1 MSSSS
6 TPITNPVKNTGV
18 ELVVSEITPATT
30 TTTNPTA
37 GAASTSA
44 NPTAIASIASSAS
57 AVSAIDVEKIP
68 VDNNSEYSDSDT
80 SYHGSNES
88 YSDNDI
94 TEEDLIYSIC
104 NDNVANAHNTTD
116 VFSNSFFANLNTSS
130 DSGDNNSSTSHN
142 YIDNRGAKNV
152 DGNKNVGSNSG
163 SSGSNSGSNSS
174 SKIPHVFNNVIDR
187 KIKFKKLNYMQV
199 ERQIDKYYSDINHK
213 YSSAFDI
220 LASYLKG
227 HKTIYMESKYHAEQH
242 LNFLMMP
249 AIILSTA
256 ATVLA
261 TITKMYGWGALMIS
275 AVNGTISFLLAL
287 VNYFKLDAATEAHKI
302 SAHQY
307 DKLQSTVEFS
317 SGSVLLFR
325 NFEFSSE
332 STHHNQHKMSSL
344 TAEQAAIEFK
354 KQHENKHAMEQE
366 MMNKLSEV
374 EKKIAEIKETNQFL
388 IPRSIRLRYPVIYNT
403 NIFSVIKRIDDHRKK
418 TITSLKNVKNGIRFI
433 NAIEKK
439 NGFNLSD
446 VHRQKLQVL
455 FNMKRELV
463 KEILLLKSAF
473 SIIDQMFN
481 QEITN
486 AEILRNRWFWSFFYT
501 FDKLPDPL
509 SLNGFVTNLMD
520 PFRDVD
526 EKEHFKDLLKKKMAA
541 LIPGVGGVKP
551 GNFAN
556 FQPNS
561 YTGSSF
567 TRDKKSIRQTFPS
580 KMGKDSRSSYE
591 DYSNNV

>member
-1 MSSSS
+1 MSSS
-6 TPITNPVKNTGV
+6 TPNPINNEGV
-18 ELVVSEITPATT
+18 ELVVSEV
-30 TTTNPTA
+30 TTNAAATA
-37 GAASTSA
+37 T
-44 NPTAIASIASSAS
+44 PTAIASVVASSAVASSVAS

-104 NDNVANAHNTTD
+104 NDNAANISKND
-116 VFSNSFFANLNTSS
+116 VFSNSFFANLNTN
-130 DSGDNNSSTSHN
+130 SGHGGENNSNSN
-142 YIDNRGAKNV
+142 RAQNNENFIDNR
-152 DGNKNVGSNSG
+152 SNSNHVG
-163 SSGSNSGSNSS
+163 RGKGDNGEV
-174 SKIPHVFNNVIDR
+174 PHVFNNVIDR

-332 STHHNQHKMSSL
+332 STHNQNKTCSL
-344 TAEQAAIEFK
+344 SAEQAAIEFK

-541 LIPGVGGVKP
+541 LIPGAKP
-551 GNFAN
+551 RNFAN

-567 TRDKKSIRQTFPS
+567 TRDKKSIRQTFPP
-580 KMGKDSRSSYE
+580 KTEKSY
-591 DYSNNV
+591 DDFLSNV

>member
-1 MSSSS
+1 MSSS
-6 TPITNPVKNTGV
+6 TPIINPTNNAGV
-18 ELVVSEITPATT
+18 ELVISEAT
-30 TTTNPTA
+30 
-37 GAASTSA
+37 STSMTTHV
-44 NPTAIASIASSAS
+44 PAS
-57 AVSAIDVEKIP
+57 ATATAVASAISAIDVEKLP

-104 NDNVANAHNTTD
+104 NDNVTANIHKND

-130 DSGDNNSSTSHN
+130 DSGDNNSSTSQN
-142 YIDNRGAKNV
+142 FIDNRCNGNATS
-152 DGNKNVGSNSG
+152 DGNGNGNGGSNGGSNSTG
-163 SSGSNSGSNSS
+163 
-174 SKIPHVFNNVIDR
+174 KIPHVFNNVIDR

-307 DKLQSTVEFS
+307 DKLQSSVEFS

-325 NFEFSSE
+325 NFKFSSE
-332 STHHNQHKMSSL
+332 STHNQHKTEES
-344 TAEQAAIEFK
+344 AIEFK
-354 KQHENKHAMEQE
+354 KQCENKQLMEQE

-374 EKKIAEIKETNQFL
+374 EKKIKEIKETNQFL

-446 VHRQKLQVL
+446 VHRQKLQIL

-473 SIIDQMFN
+473 SVIDQMFN

-526 EKEHFKDLLKKKMAA
+526 DKSHFKDLLKKKMAA
-541 LIPGVGGVKP
+541 LIPGAKP
-551 GNFAN
+551 RNFANFAN

-567 TRDKKSIRQTFPS
+567 TRDKKSIRQTFSP
-580 KMGKDSRSSYE
+580 KPDKDSRSNYE
-591 DYSNNV
+591 DYLTNSNNV

>member
-1 MSSSS
+1 
-6 TPITNPVKNTGV
+6 
-18 ELVVSEITPATT
+18 
-30 TTTNPTA
+30 
-37 GAASTSA
+37 
-44 NPTAIASIASSAS
+44 
-57 AVSAIDVEKIP
+57 
-68 VDNNSEYSDSDT
+68 
-80 SYHGSNES
+80 
-88 YSDNDI
+88 
-94 TEEDLIYSIC
+94 
-104 NDNVANAHNTTD
+104 
-116 VFSNSFFANLNTSS
+116 
-130 DSGDNNSSTSHN
+130 
-142 YIDNRGAKNV
+142 
-152 DGNKNVGSNSG
+152 
-163 SSGSNSGSNSS
+163 
-174 SKIPHVFNNVIDR
+174 
-187 KIKFKKLNYMQV
+187 
-199 ERQIDKYYSDINHK
+199 
-213 YSSAFDI
+213 
-220 LASYLKG
+220 
-227 HKTIYMESKYHAEQH
+227 
-242 LNFLMMP
+242 MMP

-332 STHHNQHKMSSL
+332 SMHNQNKTSSL
-344 TAEQAAIEFK
+344 TEEQSAIQFK

-418 TITSLKNVKNGIRFI
+418 TITNLKNVKNGIRFI

-446 VHRQKLQVL
+446 VHRQKLQTL

-526 EKEHFKDLLKKKMAA
+526 DKEHFKDLLKKKMAA
-541 LIPGVGGVKP
+541 LIPGAKP
-551 GNFAN
+551 RNFAN
-556 FQPNS
+556 FQANS

-567 TRDKKSIRQTFPS
+567 TRDKKSIRQTYIPKTDDDFL
-580 KMGKDSRSSYE
+580 
-591 DYSNNV
+591 SNV

>member
-1 MSSSS
+1 MSSS
-6 TPITNPVKNTGV
+6 TPNPINNEGV
-18 ELVVSEITPATT
+18 ELVISEV
-30 TTTNPTA
+30 TTNSVATAAPTV
-37 GAASTSA
+37 
-44 NPTAIASIASSAS
+44 IASSSAAASSVAS

-104 NDNVANAHNTTD
+104 NDNAANISKND

-130 DSGDNNSSTSHN
+130 DSGDNNSTVAQN
-142 YIDNRGAKNV
+142 NENFIDNRNNV
-152 DGNKNVGSNSG
+152 NHIGRGKGNNGG
-163 SSGSNSGSNSS
+163 NSS
-174 SKIPHVFNNVIDR
+174 NGKVPHVFNNVIDR

-242 LNFLMMP
+242 LNLLMMP

-332 STHHNQHKMSSL
+332 STAQNQHKTSSL
-344 TAEQAAIEFK
+344 TAEQSAIEFK
-354 KQHENKHAMEQE
+354 KQHETKHAMEQE

-446 VHRQKLQVL
+446 VHRQKLQIL

-541 LIPGVGGVKP
+541 LIPGAKP
-551 GNFAN
+551 RNFAN
-556 FQPNS
+556 FQANS

-567 TRDKKSIRQTFPS
+567 TRDKKSIRQTYPPKTDDDFL
-580 KMGKDSRSSYE
+580 
-591 DYSNNV
+591 SNV